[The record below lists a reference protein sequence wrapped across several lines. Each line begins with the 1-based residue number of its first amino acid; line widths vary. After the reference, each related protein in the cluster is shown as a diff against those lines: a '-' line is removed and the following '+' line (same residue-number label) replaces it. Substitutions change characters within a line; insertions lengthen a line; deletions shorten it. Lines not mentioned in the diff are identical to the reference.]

1 MQIEF
6 YIIGA
11 DRSKP
16 LLPTTI
22 LTYRN
27 EW

>member
-6 YIIGA
+6 YIIDA
-11 DRSKP
+11 DRSKS

>member
-11 DRSKP
+11 NRSKS